1 MQINDAFNLVLL
13 EKFCVFIVIAVF
25 VFFFDCDSLLVVIEV
40 SSFN

>member
-25 VFFFDCDSLLVVIEV
+25 VFFDCDSLPVVIEV